1 MSIEEASQEQA
12 AKKAKVD
19 KCVAIASRLGWTDVE
34 KGRECFVM
42 KEKDGMKQWGSI
54 FMPRSKHDLTD
65 IWKKF
70 VPKETLDKLIKE
82 FNEAKNVIGSRKCK
96 NGAARY
102 DKHLIL
108 DKRKALQAFAV
119 YIYICAKQA
128 KPSEAR
134 KNGRF
139 RRIQSMQALQFF
151 RSKRPDVDK
160 EKISGIQTTEVLLSR
175 MLFTMDYTEELS
187 KNFRSVV
194 DSVGQHAAGDEKLF
208 HFTGDSP
215 FIRLVPAKP
224 GKVGLWFYELCCKI
238 VADGEGLPFMLD
250 FFMHSNLG
258 GSVPVQSVVERWAA
272 AIEQIESQ
280 STSPR
285 DDMTW
290 LTFDSYYATSEV
302 RNWLIQRGQKFI
314 GSVKPDRFNPEY
326 YMIHRDGAVDKSGE
340 WKSLK
345 NIQTEEVFTY
355 HWDTQKGVGKKYCI
369 SWGLKRT
376 DSKHFVKSHEHRIPA
391 YGYYKNTFEVCDNF
405 NRGLHDRQWP
415 LKRGGSGISG
425 DLGCHH
431 DFVMAVIM
439 QNVRN
444 AWLSVNQATPS
455 EHSFEDL
462 MIELATGLFS
472 ESVDL

>member
-96 NGAARY
+96 NGAARH

-151 RSKRPDVDK
+151 RSKHRCAQGKD
-160 EKISGIQTTEVLLSR
+160 
-175 MLFTMDYTEELS
+175 FWYT
-187 KNFRSVV
+187 
-194 DSVGQHAAGDEKLF
+194 
-208 HFTGDSP
+208 
-215 FIRLVPAKP
+215 
-224 GKVGLWFYELCCKI
+224 
-238 VADGEGLPFMLD
+238 
-250 FFMHSNLG
+250 
-258 GSVPVQSVVERWAA
+258 
-272 AIEQIESQ
+272 
-280 STSPR
+280 
-285 DDMTW
+285 DD
-290 LTFDSYYATSEV
+290 
-302 RNWLIQRGQKFI
+302 
-314 GSVKPDRFNPEY
+314 
-326 YMIHRDGAVDKSGE
+326 
-340 WKSLK
+340 
-345 NIQTEEVFTY
+345 
-355 HWDTQKGVGKKYCI
+355 
-369 SWGLKRT
+369 
-376 DSKHFVKSHEHRIPA
+376 
-391 YGYYKNTFEVCDNF
+391 
-405 NRGLHDRQWP
+405 
-415 LKRGGSGISG
+415 
-425 DLGCHH
+425 
-431 DFVMAVIM
+431 
-439 QNVRN
+439 
-444 AWLSVNQATPS
+444 
-455 EHSFEDL
+455 
-462 MIELATGLFS
+462 
-472 ESVDL
+472 